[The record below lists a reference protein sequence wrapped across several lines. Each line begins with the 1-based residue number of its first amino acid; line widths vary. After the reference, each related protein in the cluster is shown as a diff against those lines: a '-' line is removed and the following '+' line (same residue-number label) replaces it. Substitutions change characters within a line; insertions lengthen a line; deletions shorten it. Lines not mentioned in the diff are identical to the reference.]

1 MNKYFPWS
9 SLAMPTYDKLS
20 VRRIFE
26 TSNFD
31 IFIAKDCD
39 GAYRCLIS
47 LSKNPLIILKSLN
60 LNINSMKIDLAKSE
74 GGLFLL
80 NIKLLNVE
88 MLDIFDYILFI
99 LLSECV
105 SENNEDLF
113 VAKLLNNL
121 KNWQRFMQSRKG
133 ILSEEKIQ
141 GLIAELQ
148 FMHDLIECNKEFSS
162 YVVESWRG
170 PERLQQ
176 DFIFENEVVEI
187 KSIGNM
193 DKKTIIISS
202 LDQLQANTE
211 KLYLVVFAVTKCDM
225 LNSGISLNE
234 LVENLENLLS
244 SSSKLI
250 LHEKLLE
257 AGYLKN
263 EKYDDLKYQIRKVGS
278 YLVSDGFPKLTSG
291 AIPDGV
297 VNVKYGIE
305 IDKIEQFKSSI
316 CINGL
321 YALN

>member
-9 SLAMPTYDKLS
+9 SLAIPAQDKLS

-31 IFIAKDCD
+31 IYIAKDCD

-47 LSKNPLIILKSLN
+47 LSKNPLMLLRSLN
-60 LNINSMKIDLAKSE
+60 LNINSMKIDLTKGDS
-74 GGLFLL
+74 GLFLL
-80 NIKLLNVE
+80 NIKLLNEE

-105 SENNEDLF
+105 SDNSEDSF
-113 VAKLLNNL
+113 VTKLLNNL
-121 KNWQRFMQSRKG
+121 KNWQRFMQSRRG

-187 KSIGNM
+187 KSIGNI
-193 DKKTIIISS
+193 DKKVIAISS
-202 LDQLQANTE
+202 LDQLQASVE
-211 KLYLVVFAVTKCDM
+211 KLYIMVYAVTKCDM
-225 LNSGISLNE
+225 LNAGVSLNR
-234 LVENLENLLS
+234 LVENLEDLLS

-263 EKYDDLKYQIRKVGS
+263 EKYDDLKYQIEK
-278 YLVSDGFPKLTSG
+278 LVHIWQVMDFRS
-291 AIPDGV
+291 
-297 VNVKYGIE
+297 
-305 IDKIEQFKSSI
+305 
-316 CINGL
+316 
-321 YALN
+321 

>member
-9 SLAMPTYDKLS
+9 SLAIPAQDKLS
-20 VRRIFE
+20 VCRIFE

-31 IFIAKDCD
+31 IYIAKDCD

-47 LSKNPLIILKSLN
+47 LSKNPLMLLRSLN
-60 LNINSMKIDLAKSE
+60 LNINSMKIDLTKGDS
-74 GGLFLL
+74 GLFLL
-80 NIKLLNVE
+80 NIKLLNEE

-105 SENNEDLF
+105 SDNSEDSF
-113 VAKLLNNL
+113 VTKLLNNL
-121 KNWQRFMQSRKG
+121 KNWQRFMQSRRG

-187 KSIGNM
+187 KSIGNI
-193 DKKTIIISS
+193 DKKVIAISS
-202 LDQLQANTE
+202 LDQLQASVE
-211 KLYLVVFAVTKCDM
+211 KLYIMVYAVTKCDM
-225 LNSGISLNE
+225 LNAGVSLNR
-234 LVENLENLLS
+234 LVENLEDLLS

-278 YLVSDGFPKLTSG
+278 YLASDGFPKLTSG